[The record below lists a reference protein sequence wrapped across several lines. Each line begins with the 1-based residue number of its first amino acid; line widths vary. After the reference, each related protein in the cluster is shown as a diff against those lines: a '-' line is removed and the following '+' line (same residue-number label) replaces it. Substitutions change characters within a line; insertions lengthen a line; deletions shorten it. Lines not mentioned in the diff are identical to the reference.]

1 MKITIEQLLRI
12 LSLHYKNDLSPNSPP
27 TSTLYIELSSKKPSK
42 KGQTLVLEGDSRT
55 VVLDLIDDEN
65 IRGIEIT

>member
-12 LSLHYKNDLSPNSPP
+12 LSLHYKKDQDPNSPP
-27 TSTLYIELSSKKPSK
+27 MSNLYIELSSKKPSK
-42 KGQTLVLEGDSRT
+42 EGRTLVLEGDART
-55 VVLDLIDDEN
+55 VVIDLLDEEN